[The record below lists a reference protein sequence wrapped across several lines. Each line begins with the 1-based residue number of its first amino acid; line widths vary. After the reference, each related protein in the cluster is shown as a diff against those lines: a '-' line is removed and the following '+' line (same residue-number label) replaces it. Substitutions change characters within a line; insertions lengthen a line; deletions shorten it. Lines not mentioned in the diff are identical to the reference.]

1 VPRSGGFRDFIGRVA
16 LGNSATAP
24 PDSINGFCTALL
36 KQAGGAVAKH
46 STRRTIS
53 VKKCISIL
61 SRMDRGA
68 DDIPAPSMLVT

>member
-1 VPRSGGFRDFIGRVA
+1 V
-16 LGNSATAP
+16 
-24 PDSINGFCTALL
+24 L

-46 STRRTIS
+46 RTRRITS
-53 VKKCISIL
+53 VKKCVSIL